1 MTTDFA
7 IRRITLE
14 HAKPLRNEVLR
25 RGTPTRE
32 ANYDGDLDP
41 RTVHIGAERGERI
54 VATSTW
60 VIAAWQDEPTAP
72 AVQLR
77 GMAVLDEMQ
86 RTGVGTALIEAG
98 LAYAREC
105 GARFVWAKARDSAL
119 GFYEGCGFVTNG
131 DSFVEPASGLPHHL
145 VVLELR

>member
-1 MTTDFA
+1 MTPDFT

-14 HAKPLRNEVLR
+14 RAKPVRNEVLR

-32 ANYDGDLDP
+32 ANYDGDNDP
-41 RTVHIGAERGERI
+41 RTVHIGAERDDRV

-60 VIAAWQDEPTAP
+60 VIAPWEGEPGAT

-86 RTGVGTALIEAG
+86 RSGVGTALIEAG
-98 LAYAREC
+98 LAHARSH

-119 GFYEGCGFVTNG
+119 GFYEGCGFTTKG

-145 VVLELR
+145 VVLELH

>member
-1 MTTDFA
+1 MTPDFA
-7 IRRITLE
+7 VRRITLGR
-14 HAKPLRNEVLR
+14 AKPVRNEVLR

-32 ANYDGDLDP
+32 ANYDGDDDP
-41 RTVHIGAERGERI
+41 RTVHIGAERDGRV

-60 VIAAWQDEPTAP
+60 VIAAWQGDPTAA

-86 RTGVGTALIEAG
+86 RGGVGTALIDAG
-98 LAYAREC
+98 LAHARDV
-105 GARFVWAKARDSAL
+105 GARYVWAKARDTAL
-119 GFYEGCGFVTNG
+119 AFYEGCGLSTVG
-131 DSFVEPASGLPHHL
+131 DSFVEPASGLPHRL

>member
-1 MTTDFA
+1 MTHSFR
-7 IRRITLE
+7 IVPITLE
-14 HAKPLRNEVLR
+14 LARPVRNEVLR

-32 ANYDGDLDP
+32 ANYDGDDDP
-41 RTVHIGAERGERI
+41 RTVHIGAERDGRV

-60 VIAAWQDEPTAP
+60 VIAAWQGDPTAA

-86 RTGVGTALIEAG
+86 RSGVGSALIDAG
-98 LAYAREC
+98 LAHARDV
-105 GARFVWAKARDSAL
+105 GALYVWAKARDTAL
-119 GFYEGCGFVTNG
+119 AFYERCGFSTVG
-131 DSFVEPASGLPHHL
+131 DPFVEPASGLPHHL